1 MASSRPGRGQ
11 DDVPEDGTV
20 HADASPAGSVPA
32 AAAAWEALHRAHVTV
47 MQRVQAAGPFGELSP
62 VEADVLLVLAR
73 CPGQALRLVELN
85 RQVPLSQPSLSRLV
99 ARLCARGLLDRRPEP
114 HDARGTVVRLTAEG
128 AELQHRIGAAHVRA
142 VHAAVGA
149 RLTDDELRQ
158 LGELAER
165 LRAGAAEG

>member
-20 HADASPAGSVPA
+20 HADASPAGSLPA
-32 AAAAWEALHRAHVTV
+32 AASAWEALHRAHVGV
-47 MQRVQAAGPFGELSP
+47 MHRLQVAGPFGELSP

-73 CPGQALRLVELN
+73 CPGQALRLVQLN
-85 RQVPLSQPSLSRLV
+85 RQVALAQPSLSRLV
-99 ARLCARGLLDRRPEP
+99 ARLCARGLLERCPEP

-128 AELQHRIGAAHVRA
+128 AELQQRVGAAHLQA
-142 VHAAVGA
+142 VHQTVGA

-165 LRAGAAEG
+165 LRAGAADG